1 MNKKYI
7 LVTGGLGYIG
17 SNTIAILKKNKFDI
31 IILDNLS
38 NSNKTSL
45 RNLRKILNKKII
57 FIKDDVRNKKINNIF
72 QKYKIYSVIHFAGL
86 KSVKESEKRK
96 KNYYK

>member
-1 MNKKYI
+1 MKKKYI

-17 SNTIAILKKNKFDI
+17 SNTIAILKKNKLDI

-45 RNLRKILNKKII
+45 RNLRKILNKKVI
-57 FIKDDVRNKKINNIF
+57 FCKKFDRETPFF
-72 QKYKIYSVIHFAGL
+72 QKNL
-86 KSVKESEKRK
+86 TTLTT
-96 KNYYK
+96 